1 MSQQEHNSQEQEAQ
15 HLQHEAEHAKP
26 HKKVS
31 VMGYLTILF
40 AAAFLLLLLSYF
52 MQQRA
57 NEQAISGLEATSNN
71 AFDSI
76 NNLIAEK
83 DALSGQV
90 EDLEGQVAG
99 LQAELEEV
107 QGQLSDAQAEA
118 EDAQTAQ
125 DSAQKALEAMDWFWR
140 IQRQFSRGYY
150 TDAANMAEEF
160 EAAGLPQYLPQ
171 EALTGRTDDPSP
183 AQQYQEILEALG

>member
-1 MSQQEHNSQEQEAQ
+1 MNQQDHNREEQEMQ
-15 HLQHEAEHAKP
+15 HLQHEAEHARP

-31 VMGYLTILF
+31 VMGYLAILF

-57 NEQAISGLEATSNN
+57 NQQAISGLEATSSN

-83 DALSGQV
+83 DRLTDQV

-99 LQAELEEV
+99 LQEQLEDS
-107 QGQLSDAQAEA
+107 QSQLSIAQDAAEN
-118 EDAQTAQ
+118 AQTAQ
-125 DSAQKALEAMDWFWR
+125 HSAQNALEAMDWFWR

-150 TDAANMAEEF
+150 TDAHNMMEEF
-160 EAAGLPQYLPQ
+160 EASGLPQYLPQ
-171 EALTGRTDDPSP
+171 EALTGREGDPSP
-183 AQQYQEILEALG
+183 AQQYQELKEALG

>member
-1 MSQQEHNSQEQEAQ
+1 MNSEQDK
-15 HLQHEAEHAKP
+15 HSLQHEAEHAKP

-57 NEQAISGLEATSNN
+57 NEQAISGLQATSNN

-83 DALSGQV
+83 DRLTGEV
-90 EDLEGQVAG
+90 EDLEGQVAD
-99 LQAELEEV
+99 LQKQLDEA
-107 QGQLSDAQAEA
+107 QSQLSGAQSDAES
-118 EDAQTAQ
+118 AQTAQ

-150 TDAANMAEEF
+150 TDAANMMAEF

-171 EALTGRTDDPSP
+171 EALTGREGDPSP
-183 AQQYQEILEALG
+183 AQQYQEIKEALG

>member
-1 MSQQEHNSQEQEAQ
+1 MNQQDHNREEQEVQ
-15 HLQHEAEHAKP
+15 HLQHEAEHARP

-57 NEQAISGLEATSNN
+57 NEQAISGLEATSSN

-83 DALSGQV
+83 DRLTEQVENLKGQV
-90 EDLEGQVAG
+90 EDLQE
-99 LQAELEEV
+99 ELADT
-107 QGQLSDAQAEA
+107 QGQLTGAQSDA
-118 EDAQTAQ
+118 DTAQTAQ
-125 DSAQKALEAMDWFWR
+125 ADARKALEAMDWFWR

-150 TDAANMAEEF
+150 TDASNMIEEF

-171 EALTGRTDDPSP
+171 EALTGREGDPSP
-183 AQQYQEILEALG
+183 AQQYQEIKDALG

>member
-1 MSQQEHNSQEQEAQ
+1 MNQQDHNREEQEVQ
-15 HLQHEAEHAKP
+15 HLQHEAEHARP

-31 VMGYLTILF
+31 VMGYLAILF

-57 NEQAISGLEATSNN
+57 NQQAISGLEATSSN

-83 DALSGQV
+83 DRLTEQVEDLKGQV
-90 EDLEGQVAG
+90 EDLQE
-99 LQAELEEV
+99 ELADT
-107 QGQLSDAQAEA
+107 QGQLTDAQSDA
-118 EDAQTAQ
+118 DTAQTAQ
-125 DSAQKALEAMDWFWR
+125 ADARKALEAMDWFWR

-150 TDAANMAEEF
+150 TDASNMIEEF

-171 EALTGRTDDPSP
+171 EALTGREGDPSP
-183 AQQYQEILEALG
+183 AQQYQEIRDALG

>member
-1 MSQQEHNSQEQEAQ
+1 MNQQEHNNEEQEVQ

-57 NEQAISGLEATSNN
+57 NEQAISGLQATSNN

-83 DALSGQV
+83 DRLTSEV
-90 EDLEGQVAG
+90 EDLEGQVAD
-99 LQAELEEV
+99 LQE
-107 QGQLSDAQAEA
+107 QLDEAQSQLFGAQSDADA
-118 EDAQTAQ
+118 AQTAQ
-125 DSAQKALEAMDWFWR
+125 DSAEKALEAMDWFWR
-140 IQRQFSRGYY
+140 IHRQFSRGYY
-150 TDAANMAEEF
+150 TDAANMMAEF
-160 EAAGLPQYLPQ
+160 ETAGLPQYLPQ
-171 EALTGRTDDPSP
+171 EALTGREGDPSP
-183 AQQYQEILEALG
+183 AQQYQEIKEALG

>member
-1 MSQQEHNSQEQEAQ
+1 MNQQDHNKEELETQP
-15 HLQHEAEHAKP
+15 LQHEAEHAKP

-57 NEQAISGLEATSNN
+57 NEQAISGLKATSSN
-71 AFDSI
+71 AIDSI
-76 NNLIAEK
+76 NNLIEEK
-83 DALSGQV
+83 DELSQQV
-90 EDLEGQVAG
+90 EDLKGQVEN
-99 LQAELEEV
+99 LQEELEDT
-107 QGQLSDAQAEA
+107 QDQLTNAQSSA
-118 EDAQTAQ
+118 DMAQTAQ
-125 DSAQKALEAMDWFWR
+125 ADAQKALEAMDWFWR

-171 EALTGRTDDPSP
+171 EALTGREGDPSP
-183 AQQYQEILEALG
+183 AQQYQEIKDALD

>member
-1 MSQQEHNSQEQEAQ
+1 MNQQDHNREEQEVQ
-15 HLQHEAEHAKP
+15 HLQHEAEHARP

-57 NEQAISGLEATSNN
+57 NEQAISGLEATSSN

-83 DALSGQV
+83 DRLTEQVEDLKGQV
-90 EDLEGQVAG
+90 EDLQE
-99 LQAELEEV
+99 ELADT
-107 QGQLSDAQAEA
+107 QGQLTGAQSDA
-118 EDAQTAQ
+118 DTAQTAQ
-125 DSAQKALEAMDWFWR
+125 ADARKALEAMDWFWR

-150 TDAANMAEEF
+150 TDASNMIEEF

-171 EALTGRTDDPSP
+171 EALTGREGDPSP
-183 AQQYQEILEALG
+183 AQQYQEIRDALG

>member
-1 MSQQEHNSQEQEAQ
+1 MNQQDHNNEEQEVQ

-40 AAAFLLLLLSYF
+40 AAAFQLLLLSYF

-57 NEQAISGLEATSNN
+57 NEQAISGLQATSSN

-83 DALSGQV
+83 DELAQQV

-99 LQAELEEV
+99 LQEELDAA
-107 QGQLSDAQAEA
+107 QNQLSDAQADA
-118 EDAQTAQ
+118 ETAQTAQ
-125 DSAQKALEAMDWFWR
+125 ADAQKALEAMDWFWR

-150 TDAANMAEEF
+150 TDAANIMAEF
-160 EAAGLPQYLPQ
+160 EASGLPQYLPQ
-171 EALTGRTDDPSP
+171 EALTGREGDPSP
-183 AQQYQEILEALG
+183 AQQYQDIKDVLG

>member
-1 MSQQEHNSQEQEAQ
+1 MNQQDHNREEQEVQ
-15 HLQHEAEHAKP
+15 HLQHEAEHARP

-83 DALSGQV
+83 DRLTEQVEDLKGQV
-90 EDLEGQVAG
+90 EDLQE
-99 LQAELEEV
+99 ELADT
-107 QGQLSDAQAEA
+107 QGQLTDAQSDA
-118 EDAQTAQ
+118 DTAQTAQ
-125 DSAQKALEAMDWFWR
+125 ADARKALEAMDWFWR

-150 TDAANMAEEF
+150 TDASNMIEEF

-171 EALTGRTDDPSP
+171 EALTGREGDPSP
-183 AQQYQEILEALG
+183 AQQYQEIRDALG

>member
-1 MSQQEHNSQEQEAQ
+1 MNQQDHNNEEQEVQ

-57 NEQAISGLEATSNN
+57 NEQAISGLQATSSN

-83 DALSGQV
+83 DELAQQV

-99 LQAELEEV
+99 LQEELDAA
-107 QGQLSDAQAEA
+107 QSQLSDAQADA
-118 EDAQTAQ
+118 ETAQTAQ
-125 DSAQKALEAMDWFWR
+125 ADAQKALEAMDWFWR

-150 TDAANMAEEF
+150 TDAANMMAEF
-160 EAAGLPQYLPQ
+160 EASGLPQYLPQ
-171 EALTGRTDDPSP
+171 EALTGREGDPSP
-183 AQQYQEILEALG
+183 AQQYQDIKDVLG

>member
-1 MSQQEHNSQEQEAQ
+1 MNQQDHNNEEQEVQ

-57 NEQAISGLEATSNN
+57 NEQAISGLQATSNN

-83 DALSGQV
+83 DRLTGEV
-90 EDLEGQVAG
+90 EDLEGIVSIPRRIEGVDVAVAFRENPSG
-99 LQAELEEV
+99 TYKISVRTGEKANASAICETFGGGGHIRAAGCNVPGPLEHAKEL
-107 QGQLSDAQAEA
+107 L
-118 EDAQTAQ
+118 
-125 DSAQKALEAMDWFWR
+125 LEAVR
-140 IQRQFSRGYY
+140 KELYG
-150 TDAANMAEEF
+150 A
-160 EAAGLPQYLPQ
+160 
-171 EALTGRTDDPSP
+171 
-183 AQQYQEILEALG
+183 

>member
-1 MSQQEHNSQEQEAQ
+1 MNQQDHNREEQEVQ
-15 HLQHEAEHAKP
+15 HLQHEAEHARP

-57 NEQAISGLEATSNN
+57 NEQAISGLEATSSN

-83 DALSGQV
+83 DRLTEQVEDLKGQV
-90 EDLEGQVAG
+90 EDLQE
-99 LQAELEEV
+99 ELADT
-107 QGQLSDAQAEA
+107 QGQLTDAQSDA
-118 EDAQTAQ
+118 DTAQTAQ
-125 DSAQKALEAMDWFWR
+125 ADARKALEAMDWFWR

-150 TDAANMAEEF
+150 TDASNMIEEF

-171 EALTGRTDDPSP
+171 EALTGREGDPSP
-183 AQQYQEILEALG
+183 AQQYQEIRDALG

>member
-1 MSQQEHNSQEQEAQ
+1 MNQQDHNREEQEVQ
-15 HLQHEAEHAKP
+15 HLQHEAEHARP

-83 DALSGQV
+83 DRLTEQVEDLKGQV
-90 EDLEGQVAG
+90 EDLQE
-99 LQAELEEV
+99 ELADT
-107 QGQLSDAQAEA
+107 QGQLTGAQSDA
-118 EDAQTAQ
+118 DTAQ
-125 DSAQKALEAMDWFWR
+125 AAQADARKALEAMDWFWR

-150 TDAANMAEEF
+150 TDASNMIEEF

-171 EALTGRTDDPSP
+171 EALTGREGDPSP
-183 AQQYQEILEALG
+183 AQQYQEIRDALG

>member
-1 MSQQEHNSQEQEAQ
+1 MNQQDHNREEQEVQ
-15 HLQHEAEHAKP
+15 HLQHEAEHARP

-57 NEQAISGLEATSNN
+57 NEQAISGLEATSSN

-83 DALSGQV
+83 DRLTEQVEDLKGQV
-90 EDLEGQVAG
+90 EDLQE
-99 LQAELEEV
+99 ELADT
-107 QGQLSDAQAEA
+107 QGQLTGAQSDA
-118 EDAQTAQ
+118 DTAQ
-125 DSAQKALEAMDWFWR
+125 AAQADARKALEAMDWFWR

-150 TDAANMAEEF
+150 TDAANIMAEF
-160 EAAGLPQYLPQ
+160 EASGLPQYLPQ
-171 EALTGRTDDPSP
+171 EALTGREGDPSP
-183 AQQYQEILEALG
+183 AQQYQDIKDVLG

>member
-1 MSQQEHNSQEQEAQ
+1 MNQQDHNNEEQEVQ

-57 NEQAISGLEATSNN
+57 NEQAISGLQATSSN

-83 DALSGQV
+83 DELAQQV

-99 LQAELEEV
+99 LQEELDTA
-107 QGQLSDAQAEA
+107 QNQLSDAQADA
-118 EDAQTAQ
+118 ETAQTAQ
-125 DSAQKALEAMDWFWR
+125 ADAQKALEAMDWFWR

-150 TDAANMAEEF
+150 TDAVNIMAEF
-160 EAAGLPQYLPQ
+160 EASGLPQYLPQ
-171 EALTGRTDDPSP
+171 EALTGREGDPSP
-183 AQQYQEILEALG
+183 AQQYQDIKDVLG

>member
-1 MSQQEHNSQEQEAQ
+1 MNQQDHNNEEQEVQ
-15 HLQHEAEHAKP
+15 HLQHVAEHAKP

-31 VMGYLTILF
+31 VMGYLTTLF

-57 NEQAISGLEATSNN
+57 NEQAISGLQATSNN

-83 DALSGQV
+83 GRLTGEV
-90 EDLEGQVAG
+90 EDLEGQVAD
-99 LQAELEEV
+99 LQKQLDEA
-107 QGQLSDAQAEA
+107 QSQLSGAQSDAES
-118 EDAQTAQ
+118 AQTAQ

-150 TDAANMAEEF
+150 TDAANMMAEF

-171 EALTGRTDDPSP
+171 EALTGREGDPSP
-183 AQQYQEILEALG
+183 AQQYQEIKEALG

>member
-1 MSQQEHNSQEQEAQ
+1 MNQQDHNNEEQEVQ

-57 NEQAISGLEATSNN
+57 NEQAISGLQATSSN

-83 DALSGQV
+83 DELAQQV

-99 LQAELEEV
+99 LQEELDAA
-107 QGQLSDAQAEA
+107 QNQLSDAQADA
-118 EDAQTAQ
+118 ETAQTAQ
-125 DSAQKALEAMDWFWR
+125 ADAQKALEAMDWFWR

-150 TDAANMAEEF
+150 TDAANIMAEF
-160 EAAGLPQYLPQ
+160 EASGLPQYLPQ
-171 EALTGRTDDPSP
+171 EALTGREGDPSP
-183 AQQYQEILEALG
+183 AQQYQDIKDVLG

>member
-1 MSQQEHNSQEQEAQ
+1 MNQQDHNREEQEVQ
-15 HLQHEAEHAKP
+15 HLQHEAEHARP

-57 NEQAISGLEATSNN
+57 NEQAISGLEATSSN

-83 DALSGQV
+83 DRLTEQVEDLKGQV
-90 EDLEGQVAG
+90 EDLQE
-99 LQAELEEV
+99 ELADT
-107 QGQLSDAQAEA
+107 QGQLTGAQSDA
-118 EDAQTAQ
+118 DTAQ
-125 DSAQKALEAMDWFWR
+125 AAQADARKALEAMDWFWR

-150 TDAANMAEEF
+150 TDASNMIEEF
-160 EAAGLPQYLPQ
+160 EAAGLPQHLPQ
-171 EALTGRTDDPSP
+171 EALTGREGDPSP
-183 AQQYQEILEALG
+183 AQQYQEIRDALG

>member
-1 MSQQEHNSQEQEAQ
+1 MNQQDHNHEDQEVQ
-15 HLQHEAEHAKP
+15 HLQHAAEHARP

-31 VMGYLTILF
+31 VMGYLAILF

-83 DALSGQV
+83 DRLTEQV
-90 EDLEGQVAG
+90 EDLEGQVAD
-99 LQAELEEV
+99 LQEQLEEA
-107 QGQLSDAQAEA
+107 QSQLSGAQSDAQE
-118 EDAQTAQ
+118 AQTAQ

-150 TDAANMAEEF
+150 TDAANMMAEF

-171 EALTGRTDDPSP
+171 EALTGREGDPSP
-183 AQQYQEILEALG
+183 AQQYQEIKEVLG

>member
-1 MSQQEHNSQEQEAQ
+1 MNQQDHNREEQEVQ
-15 HLQHEAEHAKP
+15 HLQHEAEHARP

-57 NEQAISGLEATSNN
+57 NEQAISGLEATSSN

-83 DALSGQV
+83 DRLTEQVEDLKGQV
-90 EDLEGQVAG
+90 EDLQE
-99 LQAELEEV
+99 ELADT
-107 QGQLSDAQAEA
+107 QGQLTDAQSDA
-118 EDAQTAQ
+118 DTAQTVQA
-125 DSAQKALEAMDWFWR
+125 DARKALEAMDWFWR

-150 TDAANMAEEF
+150 TDASNMIEEF

-171 EALTGRTDDPSP
+171 EALTGREGDPSP
-183 AQQYQEILEALG
+183 AQQYQEIRDALG

>member
-1 MSQQEHNSQEQEAQ
+1 MNQQDHNNEEQEVQ

-57 NEQAISGLEATSNN
+57 NEQAISGLQATSSN

-83 DALSGQV
+83 DELAQQV

-99 LQAELEEV
+99 LQEELDAA
-107 QGQLSDAQAEA
+107 QNQLSDAQADA
-118 EDAQTAQ
+118 ETAQTAQ
-125 DSAQKALEAMDWFWR
+125 ADAQKALEAMDWFWR

-150 TDAANMAEEF
+150 TDAANIMAEF
-160 EAAGLPQYLPQ
+160 EASALPQYLPQ
-171 EALTGRTDDPSP
+171 EALTGREGDPSP
-183 AQQYQEILEALG
+183 AQQYQDIKDVLG

>member
-1 MSQQEHNSQEQEAQ
+1 MNQQDHNREEQEVQ
-15 HLQHEAEHAKP
+15 HLQHEAEHARP

-83 DALSGQV
+83 DRLTEQVEDLKGQV
-90 EDLEGQVAG
+90 EDLQE
-99 LQAELEEV
+99 ELADT
-107 QGQLSDAQAEA
+107 QGQLTGAQSDA
-118 EDAQTAQ
+118 DTAQTAQ
-125 DSAQKALEAMDWFWR
+125 ADARKALEAMDWFWR

-150 TDAANMAEEF
+150 TDAANIMAEF
-160 EAAGLPQYLPQ
+160 EASGLPQYLPQ
-171 EALTGRTDDPSP
+171 EALTGREGDPSP
-183 AQQYQEILEALG
+183 AQQYQDIKDVLG

>member
-1 MSQQEHNSQEQEAQ
+1 MNQQDHNNEEQEVQ

-57 NEQAISGLEATSNN
+57 NEQAISGLEATSSN

-83 DALSGQV
+83 DELAKQV
-90 EDLEGQVAG
+90 EDLEGQVAD
-99 LQAELEEV
+99 LQEELADA
-107 QGQLSDAQAEA
+107 QGQLTDAQTSADA
-118 EDAQTAQ
+118 AQTAQ
-125 DSAQKALEAMDWFWR
+125 SDAQKALEAMDWFWR

-150 TDAANMAEEF
+150 TDAANMMAEF

-171 EALTGRTDDPSP
+171 EALTGREGDPSP
-183 AQQYQEILEALG
+183 AQQYQEIKDVLG

>member
-1 MSQQEHNSQEQEAQ
+1 MNQQDHNREEQEVQ
-15 HLQHEAEHAKP
+15 HLQHEAEHARP

-57 NEQAISGLEATSNN
+57 NEQAISGLEATSSN

-83 DALSGQV
+83 DRLTEQVEDLKGQV
-90 EDLEGQVAG
+90 EDLQE
-99 LQAELEEV
+99 ELADT
-107 QGQLSDAQAEA
+107 QGQLTGAQSDA
-118 EDAQTAQ
+118 DTAQTAQ
-125 DSAQKALEAMDWFWR
+125 ADARKALEAMDWFWR

-150 TDAANMAEEF
+150 ADASNMIEEF

-171 EALTGRTDDPSP
+171 EALTGREGDPSP
-183 AQQYQEILEALG
+183 AQQYQEIRDALG

>member
-1 MSQQEHNSQEQEAQ
+1 MSNPDTEKQNQARP
-15 HLQHEAEHAKP
+15 QHEADRKKPAKGNP
-26 HKKVS
+26 VLF
-31 VMGYLTILF
+31 YLMILF

-57 NEQAISGLEATSNN
+57 NEQAISGLQATSNN

-83 DALSGQV
+83 DRLTGEV
-90 EDLEGQVAG
+90 EDLEGQVAD
-99 LQAELEEV
+99 LQKQLDEA
-107 QGQLSDAQAEA
+107 QSQLSGAQSDAES
-118 EDAQTAQ
+118 AQTAQ

-150 TDAANMAEEF
+150 TDAANMMAEF

-171 EALTGRTDDPSP
+171 EALTGREGDPSP
-183 AQQYQEILEALG
+183 AQQYQEIKEALG

>member
-1 MSQQEHNSQEQEAQ
+1 MNQQDHNHEDQEVQ
-15 HLQHEAEHAKP
+15 HLQHEAEHARP

-57 NEQAISGLEATSNN
+57 NEQAISGLEATSSN

-83 DALSGQV
+83 DRLTEQVEDLKGQV
-90 EDLEGQVAG
+90 EDLQE
-99 LQAELEEV
+99 ELADT
-107 QGQLSDAQAEA
+107 QGQLTDAQSDA
-118 EDAQTAQ
+118 DTAQTAQ
-125 DSAQKALEAMDWFWR
+125 ADARKALEAMDWFWR

-150 TDAANMAEEF
+150 TDASNMIEEF

-171 EALTGRTDDPSP
+171 EALTGREGDPSP
-183 AQQYQEILEALG
+183 AQQYQEIRDALG

>member
-1 MSQQEHNSQEQEAQ
+1 MNQQDHNNEEQEVQ

-57 NEQAISGLEATSNN
+57 NEQAISGLQATSSN

-83 DALSGQV
+83 DELAQQV

-99 LQAELEEV
+99 LQEELDAA
-107 QGQLSDAQAEA
+107 QSQLSDAQADA
-118 EDAQTAQ
+118 ETAQTAQ
-125 DSAQKALEAMDWFWR
+125 ADAQKALEAMDWFWR

-150 TDAANMAEEF
+150 TDAANIMAEF
-160 EAAGLPQYLPQ
+160 EASGLPQYLPQ
-171 EALTGRTDDPSP
+171 EALTGREGDPSP
-183 AQQYQEILEALG
+183 AQQYQDIKDVLG

>member
-1 MSQQEHNSQEQEAQ
+1 MNQQDHNREEQEMQ
-15 HLQHEAEHAKP
+15 HLQHEAEHARP

-31 VMGYLTILF
+31 VMGYLAILF

-57 NEQAISGLEATSNN
+57 NQQAISGLEATSSN

-83 DALSGQV
+83 DRLTGEV
-90 EDLEGQVAG
+90 EELEGQVAD
-99 LQAELEEV
+99 LQKQLDEA
-107 QGQLSDAQAEA
+107 QSQLSGAQSDA
-118 EDAQTAQ
+118 DAAQSAQ

-150 TDAANMAEEF
+150 TDAANMMAEF

-171 EALTGRTDDPSP
+171 EALTGREGDPSP
-183 AQQYQEILEALG
+183 AQQYQEIKEVLG

>member
-1 MSQQEHNSQEQEAQ
+1 MNQQDHNREEQEVQ
-15 HLQHEAEHAKP
+15 HLQHEAEHARP

-31 VMGYLTILF
+31 VMGYLTMLF

-57 NEQAISGLEATSNN
+57 NEQAISGLEATSSN

-83 DALSGQV
+83 DRLTEQVEDLKGQV
-90 EDLEGQVAG
+90 EDLQE
-99 LQAELEEV
+99 ELADT
-107 QGQLSDAQAEA
+107 QGQLTDAQSDA
-118 EDAQTAQ
+118 DTAQTAQ
-125 DSAQKALEAMDWFWR
+125 ADARKALEAMDWFWR

-150 TDAANMAEEF
+150 TDASNMIEEF

-171 EALTGRTDDPSP
+171 EALTGREGDPSP
-183 AQQYQEILEALG
+183 AQQYQEIRDALG

>member
-1 MSQQEHNSQEQEAQ
+1 MNQQDHNSQDQEVQ

-57 NEQAISGLEATSNN
+57 NEQAISGLEATSSN

-83 DALSGQV
+83 DDLAQQV
-90 EDLEGQVAG
+90 EDLEGQVAD
-99 LQAELEEV
+99 LQEELDAA
-107 QGQLSDAQAEA
+107 QGQLSDAQTNTET
-118 EDAQTAQ
+118 AQTAQ
-125 DSAQKALEAMDWFWR
+125 ADAQKALEAMDWFWR

-150 TDAANMAEEF
+150 TDAANIMAEF
-160 EAAGLPQYLPQ
+160 EATGLPQYLPQ
-171 EALTGRTDDPSP
+171 QALTGREGDPSP
-183 AQQYQEILEALG
+183 AQQYQELKEVLG

>member
-1 MSQQEHNSQEQEAQ
+1 MNQQDHNNEEQEVQ

-57 NEQAISGLEATSNN
+57 NEQAISGLQATSSN

-83 DALSGQV
+83 DELAQQV

-99 LQAELEEV
+99 LQEELDTA
-107 QGQLSDAQAEA
+107 QSQLSDAQADA
-118 EDAQTAQ
+118 ETAQTAQ
-125 DSAQKALEAMDWFWR
+125 ADAQKALEAMDWFWR

-150 TDAANMAEEF
+150 TDAANIMAEF
-160 EAAGLPQYLPQ
+160 EASGLPQYLPQ
-171 EALTGRTDDPSP
+171 EALTGREGDPSP
-183 AQQYQEILEALG
+183 AQQYQDIKDVLG

>member
-1 MSQQEHNSQEQEAQ
+1 MNQQDHNREEQEVQ
-15 HLQHEAEHAKP
+15 HLQHEAEHARP

-83 DALSGQV
+83 DRLTEQVEDLKGQV
-90 EDLEGQVAG
+90 EDLQE
-99 LQAELEEV
+99 ELADT
-107 QGQLSDAQAEA
+107 QGQLTGAQSDA
-118 EDAQTAQ
+118 DTAQTAQ
-125 DSAQKALEAMDWFWR
+125 ADARKALEAMDWFWR

-150 TDAANMAEEF
+150 TDASNMIEEF

-171 EALTGRTDDPSP
+171 EALTGREGDPSP
-183 AQQYQEILEALG
+183 AQQYQEIRDALG

>member
-1 MSQQEHNSQEQEAQ
+1 MNQQDHNSEEQEVQ

-57 NEQAISGLEATSNN
+57 NEQAISGLQATSNN

-83 DALSGQV
+83 DRLTGEV
-90 EDLEGQVAG
+90 EDLEGQVAD
-99 LQAELEEV
+99 LQKQLDEA
-107 QGQLSDAQAEA
+107 QSQLSGAQSDAES
-118 EDAQTAQ
+118 AQTAQ
-125 DSAQKALEAMDWFWR
+125 DSAEKALEAMDWFWR

-150 TDAANMAEEF
+150 TDAANMMAEF

-171 EALTGRTDDPSP
+171 EALTGREGDPSP
-183 AQQYQEILEALG
+183 AQQYQEIKEALG

>member
-1 MSQQEHNSQEQEAQ
+1 MNQQDHNNEEQEVQ

-57 NEQAISGLEATSNN
+57 NEQAISGLQATSNN

-83 DALSGQV
+83 DRLTGEV
-90 EDLEGQVAG
+90 EDLEGQVAD
-99 LQAELEEV
+99 LQKQLDEA
-107 QGQLSDAQAEA
+107 QSQLSGAQSDADA
-118 EDAQTAQ
+118 AQTAQ
-125 DSAQKALEAMDWFWR
+125 DSAEKALEAMDWFWR

-150 TDAANMAEEF
+150 TDAANMMAEF
-160 EAAGLPQYLPQ
+160 EAAGLPQYLPH
-171 EALTGRTDDPSP
+171 EALTGREGDPSP
-183 AQQYQEILEALG
+183 AQQYQEIKEALG

>member
-1 MSQQEHNSQEQEAQ
+1 
-15 HLQHEAEHAKP
+15 
-26 HKKVS
+26 
-31 VMGYLTILF
+31 MGYLTILF

-57 NEQAISGLEATSNN
+57 NEQAISGLQATSSN

-83 DALSGQV
+83 DELAQQV

-99 LQAELEEV
+99 LQEELDAA
-107 QGQLSDAQAEA
+107 QSQLSDAQADA
-118 EDAQTAQ
+118 ETAQTAQ
-125 DSAQKALEAMDWFWR
+125 ADAQKALEAMDWFWR

-150 TDAANMAEEF
+150 TDAANIMAEF
-160 EAAGLPQYLPQ
+160 EASGLPQYLPQ
-171 EALTGRTDDPSP
+171 EALTGREGDPSP
-183 AQQYQEILEALG
+183 AQQYQDIKDVLG

>member
-1 MSQQEHNSQEQEAQ
+1 MNQQDHNNEEQEAQ

-57 NEQAISGLEATSNN
+57 NEQAISGLQATSNN

-83 DALSGQV
+83 DRLTGEV
-90 EDLEGQVAG
+90 EDLEGQVAD
-99 LQAELEEV
+99 LQKQLDEA
-107 QGQLSDAQAEA
+107 QSQLSGAQSDAES
-118 EDAQTAQ
+118 AQTAQ

-150 TDAANMAEEF
+150 TDAANMMAEF

-171 EALTGRTDDPSP
+171 EALTGREGDPSP
-183 AQQYQEILEALG
+183 AQQYQEIKEALG

>member
-1 MSQQEHNSQEQEAQ
+1 MNQQDHNREEQEVQ
-15 HLQHEAEHAKP
+15 HLQHEAEHARP

-83 DALSGQV
+83 DRLTEQVEDLKGQV
-90 EDLEGQVAG
+90 EDLQE
-99 LQAELEEV
+99 ELADT
-107 QGQLSDAQAEA
+107 QGQLTDAQSDA
-118 EDAQTAQ
+118 DTAQ
-125 DSAQKALEAMDWFWR
+125 AAQADARKALEAMDWFWR

-150 TDAANMAEEF
+150 TDASNMIEEF

-171 EALTGRTDDPSP
+171 EALTGREGDPSP
-183 AQQYQEILEALG
+183 AQQYQEIRDALG